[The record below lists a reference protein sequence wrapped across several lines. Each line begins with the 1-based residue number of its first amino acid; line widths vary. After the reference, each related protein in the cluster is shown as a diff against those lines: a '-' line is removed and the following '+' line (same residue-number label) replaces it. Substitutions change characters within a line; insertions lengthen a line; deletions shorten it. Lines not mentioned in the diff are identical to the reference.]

1 MNLNNNSLRQLT
13 RLFALTLAAVGSIIS
28 ADRPANVTW
37 SQWVREDIF
46 SGFLA
51 NDMERFGQG
60 MAKID
65 AGLAELKGGEG
76 TKTLIGWRA
85 GGEMYLAVRAFERG
99 DRAEFDKLYAK
110 ALASFAA
117 SKVPPFEGPT
127 FAIEGGVYATLGERL
142 PAEFKKTAYER
153 IEANYMALRQAQS
166 QFFDKLSLH
175 ERGEV
180 LSGLAQAAQRLGRAD
195 VAKQRL
201 EEVIASLPG
210 SPYERRAKLWLEK
223 PDVAATTSMMCLTCH
238 DANRL
243 ANLTKAAK

>member
-1 MNLNNNSLRQLT
+1 MKLINRSIS
-13 RLFALTLAAVGSIIS
+13 RLIALPVAMTTLAIA

-46 SGFLA
+46 AGFLA
-51 NDMERFGQG
+51 NDTERFEQG

-99 DRAEFDKLYAK
+99 DRAGFDKLYAK
-110 ALASFAA
+110 AVASFAA
-117 SKVPPFEGPT
+117 SKVPPLEGPT
-127 FAIEGGVYATLGERL
+127 FAIEGGVYATFGERL
-142 PAEFKKTAYER
+142 PAELKKTAYER
-153 IEANYMALRQAQS
+153 IEANYTALRQAQS

-180 LSGLAQAAQRLGRAD
+180 LSGLAQAAQRLGRAE
-195 VAKQRL
+195 VARQRM

-210 SPYERRAKLWLEK
+210 SPYERRAKLWLDRPEL
-223 PDVAATTSMMCLTCH
+223 AATTSMMCLTCH

-243 ANLTKAAK
+243 ANLTKTTK